1 MGEHFNRIK
10 PANGGQKYLDLADNN
25 EDIPL
30 SRHYKEEFE
39 KAYEKYLHESL

>member
-1 MGEHFNRIK
+1 MQHILQFTTNNLKLI
-10 PANGGQKYLDLADNN
+10 NN

-39 KAYEKYLHESL
+39 KAYEKYLHEGL